1 MIARVLVIDD
11 EPSVGL
17 LLRLALEDLD
27 VQVTATTS
35 AWEGL
40 WYLRQTAFDAI
51 FLDGSLP
58 DMGDDEVINRARAI
72 RPAVPI
78 VVMTAEPEHRAR
90 RPARVDGVL
99 HKPFRLARLEES
111 FRAACGRG
119 AVHFQSGSEP
129 SRL

>member
-1 MIARVLVIDD
+1 MSARVLVIDD

-17 LLRLALEDLD
+17 LLRLVFDDLD

-40 WYLRQTAFDAI
+40 WYLKQHEYDAI
-51 FLDGSLP
+51 FLDASLP
-58 DMGDDEVINRARAI
+58 EMGEEEVIERARAI

-78 VVMTAEPEHRAR
+78 VVMTAEPEHRTR
-90 RPARVDGVL
+90 RRERADVVL

-111 FRAACGRG
+111 FRAACGRPE
-119 AVHFQSGSEP
+119 ALPAPH
-129 SRL
+129 